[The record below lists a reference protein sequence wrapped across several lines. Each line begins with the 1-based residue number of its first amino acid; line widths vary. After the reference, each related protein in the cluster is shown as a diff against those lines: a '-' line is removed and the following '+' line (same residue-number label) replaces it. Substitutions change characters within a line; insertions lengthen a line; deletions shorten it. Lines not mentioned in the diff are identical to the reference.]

1 MSGRSTAATLL
12 AAVFFAGV
20 ATTLGVLRLVENRPP
35 PVYVQ
40 EQPRD
45 RDDRPPGVVRRP
57 GGLGESRRL
66 MELAR
71 MEVSEHMNQ
80 ALDLTPE
87 QQIAIDEAMERS
99 RVDAQGVM
107 SEFLPRL
114 QGQMDSL
121 HAEIERILTPE
132 QRAAFQ
138 DFRREDRDRFRRGPG
153 RRFRPPGSR

>member
-40 EQPRD
+40 EQARD
-45 RDDRPPGVVRRP
+45 RDDRPPGVIRRP
-57 GGLGESRRL
+57 GGTADSRRF

-71 MEVSEHMNQ
+71 MEVSEHLSRT
-80 ALDLTPE
+80 LDLTPE
-87 QQIAIDEAMERS
+87 QQVAIEEAMERS
-99 RVDAQGVM
+99 RIDAQGVM

-114 QGQMDSL
+114 QNGMDSL
-121 HAEIERILTPE
+121 QTEIERILTPE

-138 DFRREDRDRFRRGPG
+138 DFRRQDRDRFRRGPG
-153 RRFRPPGSR
+153 RRSRPPGSR